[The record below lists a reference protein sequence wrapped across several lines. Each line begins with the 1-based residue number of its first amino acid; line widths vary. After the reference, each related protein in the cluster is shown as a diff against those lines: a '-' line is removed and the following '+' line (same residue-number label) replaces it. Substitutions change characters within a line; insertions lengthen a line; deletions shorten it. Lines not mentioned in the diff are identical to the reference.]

1 MGAEFFYF
9 ANCFEANL
17 FLVFFFFQ
25 LIDFF
30 FLGFSGKLVSFSG
43 VAKNPIR
50 FKGANTFVIVILVV

>member
-30 FLGFSGKLVSFSG
+30 FFRVFWKAS
-43 VAKNPIR
+43 
-50 FKGANTFVIVILVV
+50 